1 MNIYEYLANQIR
13 DLREKFNQGEGIS
26 QEALAAKLN
35 IAPNTISRWET
46 GIYKPKI
53 EDLDKLARFF
63 GVSILKFFPPEETEN
78 IPTANEDVI
87 TLLRT
92 AKELDPHDLKELR
105 SYAEFRLARSLYEN
119 KSRTKSGRKKKNIA
133 IDNTIK

>member
-1 MNIYEYLANQIR
+1 MNIYEYLANRIK
-13 DLREKFNQGEGIS
+13 DLREKFNHGEGLS

-35 IAPNTISRWET
+35 VASNTISRWET
-46 GIYKPKI
+46 GTYKPKI

-78 IPTANEDVI
+78 NSTRNEDV
-87 TLLRT
+87 TALLRT

-105 SYAEFRLARSLYEN
+105 SYAEFRLARSLYE
-119 KSRTKSGRKKKNIA
+119 KKPRPKAGRKKTEK
-133 IDNTIK
+133 

>member
-1 MNIYEYLANQIR
+1 MNIYEYLANQIK
-13 DLREKFNQGEGIS
+13 DLREKFNYGEGLS

-35 IAPNTISRWET
+35 VASNTISRWET
-46 GIYKPKI
+46 GTYKPKI

-78 IPTANEDVI
+78 NSIRNEDV
-87 TLLRT
+87 TALLRT

-105 SYAEFRLARSLYEN
+105 SYAEFRLARSLYE
-119 KSRTKSGRKKKNIA
+119 KKPRPKSGRKKTEK
-133 IDNTIK
+133 